1 MCNCSRAACLISVV
15 SSFFFVVYSVCLSV
29 CTLVVLWYFSL
40 QLFGEI
46 KFMYIKI
53 KKKII
58 ITGDQQELLSLAVV
72 TFMIFVAQFCLYLWL
87 ISGSTVEAVDIQYVE
102 YKLWYYKHTKVKST
116 AVETVRPHV
125 TYVISTGYYHVMTLR
140 KWKLFTNMLRL
151 LPNSII

>member
-1 MCNCSRAACLISVV
+1 VCNCSRAACLISVV

-72 TFMIFVAQFCLYLWL
+72 TFMIFVAQFCLYL
-87 ISGSTVEAVDIQYVE
+87 
-102 YKLWYYKHTKVKST
+102 
-116 AVETVRPHV
+116 
-125 TYVISTGYYHVMTLR
+125 
-140 KWKLFTNMLRL
+140 
-151 LPNSII
+151 